1 MTTVTDHDTAQ
12 GTGEATAEQHAPQRP
27 VLVLQ
32 HYALPRD
39 QGGGT
44 RAIDLFGRLKK
55 WTPTIIASNFGHTS
69 RQAFTTSD
77 KRFAL
82 VPVPRYNSNGMAR
95 MAGWGV
101 YAAEAFA
108 VGLTKPAD
116 VVFGSS
122 PHMLAPVAA
131 LALARIK
138 RVPFVVEIR
147 DLWPESI
154 VTAGELEEGSAL
166 HRALVALE
174 TLLYRQAARIVVV
187 TAGWEDHIAA
197 LGADAGKVVV
207 IPNGTEVSDFQVS
220 ESKESLRQKWNVSG
234 YTAVFTGAHGPYV
247 GLHLILDAAEQLPDV
262 NFLLVGAGPR
272 KAEAIE
278 DAKRRGLTNVEFRD
292 PVAKQ
297 DLASLLAACDVG
309 LHTVTPQPVFDKGMS
324 PNKLFDYL
332 ASGLPVVT
340 NAKIPLRRVLTDD
353 QCGAVVEP
361 DGLAEG
367 IRRVRAADEG
377 TLKRWRD
384 NAMELMVSRFSRS
397 SAAQTLERVLDEV
410 AGPAKR

>member
-1 MTTVTDHDTAQ
+1 MSTDTTTDSTTSPDVTASENRA
-12 GTGEATAEQHAPQRP
+12 GGGQRP
-27 VLVLQ
+27 VLVIQ

-69 RQAFTTSD
+69 RQTFKTSD
-77 KRFAL
+77 ERFAL
-82 VPVPRYNSNGMAR
+82 VPVPQYNSNGVAR

-101 YAAEAFA
+101 FAAEAFG
-108 VGLTKPAD
+108 VGLTKRAD

-138 RVPFVVEIR
+138 RVPFVLEIR

-154 VTAGELEEGSAL
+154 VTAGELEAGSAL

-174 TLLYRQAARIVVV
+174 TLLYKQAAKIVVV
-187 TAGWEDHIAA
+187 TGGWEDHIAA
-197 LGADAGKVVV
+197 LGADPGKVVV

-220 ESKESLRQKWNVSG
+220 ESKAQLRERWGISG

-247 GLHLILDAAEQLPDV
+247 GLHLILDAAEKLPDV

-272 KAEAIE
+272 KAEAVA
-278 DAKRRGLTNVEFRD
+278 DAERRGLTNVEFRD
-292 PVAKQ
+292 PVAKN
-297 DLASLLAACDVG
+297 DLPSLLAACDVG

-340 NAKIPLRRVLTDD
+340 NAKVPLRRVIVDD

-367 IRRVRAADEG
+367 IQRVRAADQA
-377 TLKRWRD
+377 TLERWHD

-397 SAAQTLERVLDEV
+397 SAAQTLEQVLDEV
-410 AGPAKR
+410 AAR